1 MQKID
6 KTMVYSNYS
15 MYIFQAIKMDKFT
28 VKSTSSYTEA
38 CGPSR
43 FQHRVLHE
51 NLQAAQAQRA
61 DHQNEEVLNHLSLVI
76 MNTVTT
82 LFT

>member
-1 MQKID
+1 M
-6 KTMVYSNYS
+6 N
-15 MYIFQAIKMDKFT
+15 KFT
-28 VKSTSSYTEA
+28 ESASSYIEA

-61 DHQNEEVLNHLSLVI
+61 DHQNEEVLDHLSLVI